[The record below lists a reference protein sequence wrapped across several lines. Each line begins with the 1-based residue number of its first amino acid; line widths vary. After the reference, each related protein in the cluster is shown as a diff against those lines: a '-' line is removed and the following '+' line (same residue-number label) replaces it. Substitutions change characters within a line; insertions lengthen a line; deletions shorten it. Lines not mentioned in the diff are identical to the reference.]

1 MSHGL
6 GATYASSANI
16 LVPIYFFK
24 VCWHAAYHRIA
35 PLMGDSRNRNI
46 PLVPSPLSRLHSAHL
61 VYTELQQLKEMPGE
75 TENGQS
81 LAVKQ

>member
-6 GATYASSANI
+6 GTTYASSANI

-24 VCWHAAYHRIA
+24 VCWPAAYHRIA
-35 PLMGDSRNRNI
+35 SLMGNSRNRNI
-46 PLVPSPLSRLHSAHL
+46 PLVPCPLSGLHSHHL

-75 TENGQS
+75 TEDGQS
-81 LAVKQ
+81 SAAEQ